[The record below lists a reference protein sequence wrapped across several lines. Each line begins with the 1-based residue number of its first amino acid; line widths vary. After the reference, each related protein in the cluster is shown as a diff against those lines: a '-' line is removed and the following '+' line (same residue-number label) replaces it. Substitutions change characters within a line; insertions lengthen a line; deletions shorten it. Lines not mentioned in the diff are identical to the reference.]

1 VAHATIRHS
10 LDLGRGEVSIVV
22 PTFSRTEAALIRHK
36 VETTFGCLARQAFGV
51 ACQVRLDPPGVPL
64 TMHLKPKFWFRL
76 RWNHGAK
83 YPILHNGLMAQLR
96 SRVVTALL

>member
-1 VAHATIRHS
+1 MASDSQAIKLRRNFNRRS
-10 LDLGRGEVSIVV
+10 D
-22 PTFSRTEAALIRHK
+22 FSRTEAALIRHK

-51 ACQVRLDPPGVPL
+51 ACRVRLDPPGVPL